1 MPNKMMNCQSNGFR
15 NREITAIVL
24 NKNENA
30 GDILLPRCLANETI
44 YTYSLNSL
52 QLRASLV

>member
-15 NREITAIVL
+15 NIEITAIVQ

-44 YTYSLNSL
+44 YAHS
-52 QLRASLV
+52 